1 MNSEI
6 IETRNKKTKCGK
18 RKQQESPEPP
28 GKSTNRKKKV
38 KAADNNTDEEEEKPS
53 KQVTAYIHVS
63 APLALPLTS
72 VRGRKTAQKPMAAV
86 KGPFF
91 FSTTDSFASFKR
103 TVAMALPCKV
113 KLLPIDKLQ
122 WAYEKPKNAS
132 LKPLSTEDGF
142 KAMVLSLE
150 ERKKDLVV
158 VLSMPPPKA
167 DDVVR
172 FLERF
177 MVYSC
182 TCDTD
187 VGRWI
192 R

>member
-6 IETRNKKTKCGK
+6 IETQNKKTKRGK

-28 GKSTNRKKKV
+28 EKPTSRKKKV
-38 KAADNNTDEEEEKPS
+38 KAADNTDEEEEKPS

-63 APLALPLTS
+63 APAALPSTN
-72 VRGRKTAQKPMAAV
+72 VRGRRTAPKPTAAAV

-91 FSTTDSFASFKR
+91 FQTTDSFASFKR
-103 TVAMALPCKV
+103 TVATALPCKV
-113 KLLPIDKLQ
+113 KLLPIDKMQ
-122 WAYEKPKNAS
+122 WAYEKPKNATR
-132 LKPLSTEDGF
+132 KPISTEDGF

-172 FLERF
+172 FLDEQI
-177 MVYSC
+177 MIYSC
-182 TCDTD
+182 TYNRCGMMD
-187 VGRWI
+187 
-192 R
+192 